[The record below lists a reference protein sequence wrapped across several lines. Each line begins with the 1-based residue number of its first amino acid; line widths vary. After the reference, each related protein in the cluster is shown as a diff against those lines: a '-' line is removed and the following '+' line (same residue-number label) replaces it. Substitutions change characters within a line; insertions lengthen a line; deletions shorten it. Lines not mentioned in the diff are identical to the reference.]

1 MIGEAGAAT
10 GAGGAAGTA
19 GAASSTGFGGSGGG
33 AGATIGEGASAGATI
48 SGGVIGFFFTGS
60 SFGFG
65 GSTFGFSTS
74 SFGVIR
80 LTMIGAADESASRT
94 GAYCSSAAMPATCS
108 ATTPIRLGALVRRR
122 RQRVSCGS
130 SRM

>member
-1 MIGEAGAAT
+1 MIGGAGAAI

-33 AGATIGEGASAGATI
+33 AGATIGEGASAGATM
-48 SGGVIGFFFTGS
+48 SGAIGFFFTGS

-65 GSTFGFSTS
+65 SSIFGFSTS

-80 LTMIGAADESASRT
+80 LTMMGTAEVSASRA
-94 GAYCSSAAMPATCS
+94 GAYWRSATSPATWS
-108 ATTPIRLGALVRRR
+108 ATTPTRLGALVRSRCHL
-122 RQRVSCGS
+122 VVCGS
-130 SRM
+130 SSK